1 MDLIMDVIRTHNR
14 YDVCDRA
21 LKNVS
26 RNAPVTRWQHTT
38 HTSPPR
44 RVSPIH
50 CTNSLVDGFVK
61 RNGRVSVLFFSKQ
74 CQSKLRTK
82 WNKNSENWLIYVVKS
97 VGTSEQYRLSRSLSH
112 AWTLT
117 LNRAN
122 NHFFLAFKFIL
133 SFVKQGIS
141 TDRSFFPRN
150 FLSVACDV
158 MRLQWSFVE
167 FFPPRFYSLFWIF
180 GQPNRFISNKH

>member
-1 MDLIMDVIRTHNR
+1 MLSISDDWLINSFLISFFSLEKSEPDNTYLVKIMDLIMDVIRTHNR

-38 HTSPPR
+38 HTSPPK

-97 VGTSEQYRLSRSLSH
+97 VGTSE
-112 AWTLT
+112 
-117 LNRAN
+117 
-122 NHFFLAFKFIL
+122 
-133 SFVKQGIS
+133 
-141 TDRSFFPRN
+141 
-150 FLSVACDV
+150 
-158 MRLQWSFVE
+158 
-167 FFPPRFYSLFWIF
+167 
-180 GQPNRFISNKH
+180 

>member
-1 MDLIMDVIRTHNR
+1 MMCCQFLTIGSSILFSWVFFSLEKSEPDNTYLVKIMDLIMDVIRTHNR

-38 HTSPPR
+38 HTSPPK

-97 VGTSEQYRLSRSLSH
+97 VGTSE
-112 AWTLT
+112 
-117 LNRAN
+117 
-122 NHFFLAFKFIL
+122 
-133 SFVKQGIS
+133 
-141 TDRSFFPRN
+141 
-150 FLSVACDV
+150 
-158 MRLQWSFVE
+158 
-167 FFPPRFYSLFWIF
+167 
-180 GQPNRFISNKH
+180 